1 MEEKENKGTDPT
13 WKEAENWIGAL
24 VKAHD
29 TIASETIR
37 DLEKRSKSKDLALWL
52 IVLSFSGVI
61 AGLIASNIAHTKRF
75 YQNDSEWRKTV
86 QETNNK
92 WIDYLQQ
99 YDFITQDGEGINYYN
114 SDVGGNVNN
123 GATDQKAEKQE

>member
-1 MEEKENKGTDPT
+1 MEEKENKRQETT
-13 WKEAENWIGAL
+13 WGEAENWIGAL

-37 DLEKRSKSKDLALWL
+37 DLEKHSKSKDLALWL
-52 IVLSFSGVI
+52 IVLAFSGVI
-61 AGLIASNIAHTKRF
+61 AGLIASNIVHTNTL
-75 YQNDSEWRKTV
+75 YQNDSEWRRIV
-86 QETNNK
+86 QETNDK
-92 WIDYLQQ
+92 WIDYLKQ

-123 GATDQKAEKQE
+123 GTTDQKAKEQK